1 MTFKGWHLPVTIA
14 LSPPP
19 KEGWIAVCYMYCLTQ
34 SWGTSGRF
42 QSQHCRI
49 QFLVPTIQ
57 VFLKSYP
64 CNKILLANTK
74 FK

>member
-19 KEGWIAVCYMYCLTQ
+19 KEGWRAVCYMYCLTQ

-42 QSQHCRI
+42 QSQHCPNSVFSADNTGI
-49 QFLVPTIQ
+49 PEKLSLQQNFVSQPQ
-57 VFLKSYP
+57 V
-64 CNKILLANTK
+64 
-74 FK
+74 